1 MTLLRSSRTLEY
13 VNLALTEMR
22 RAKLRFGLLTAAVA
36 LLVFLIVFLSSL
48 SGALLRSFTG
58 AIESL
63 PADGLVYSETARA
76 NIQASRLEPAVTEQ
90 VAAVE
95 GVAAVG
101 PLAVLSAN
109 ATVAGKPD
117 ELQLIGVTPGSPS
130 QPEGLRQGR
139 FPQSPGEVAVDASTV
154 QVALGDTIR
163 VNGSETE
170 LVVTG
175 TLVGTQFGTDTAW
188 MTTAGYESLLT
199 ELNPGLPAVP
209 INAVVFTVDEGA
221 DPVAVAAQVQQAVEG
236 TQALDRSAAIAA
248 IPGVESVSQT
258 FGLLV
263 GITYVIGVV
272 VVGFFFLILT
282 VQKLRTFTLLRA
294 SGASTRSLA
303 GSVTGQITAVILIAS
318 AIAVVLAWGAL
329 QGLSTGLPVDIDP
342 MTTGGVVAAVLL
354 ASLGAG
360 LLSVRRIANI
370 DPATAAGAR

>member
-1 MTLLRSSRTLEY
+1 MGSRTLVD
-13 VNLALTEMR
+13 VNMALTEMK

-48 SGALLRSFTG
+48 SGALLRAFTG
-58 AIESL
+58 ALESL
-63 PADGLVYSETARA
+63 PADGLVYSEASRA
-76 NIQASRLEPAVTEQ
+76 NVQASRLEPGVTQQ

-95 GVAAVG
+95 GVSAVG

-109 ATVAGKPD
+109 AVVAGEPD

-130 QPEGLRQGR
+130 QPGGLRAGE
-139 FPQSPGEVAVDASTV
+139 FPQSPTEVAVDASQAEV
-154 QVALGDTIR
+154 GLGDTIR
-163 VNGSETE
+163 VNGSQTD

-188 MTTAGYESLLT
+188 ITTEGYEALLT
-199 ELNPGLPAVP
+199 ELNPGLAAVP
-209 INAVVFTVDEGA
+209 INAVVFTVDDGA
-221 DPVAVAAQVQQAVEG
+221 DAAAVAVQVQQAVDG
-236 TQALDRSAAIAA
+236 TQVLERDEALAS

-263 GITYVIGVV
+263 GITFVIGVV

-294 SGASTRSLA
+294 TGASTRSLA
-303 GSVTGQITAVILIAS
+303 GTVTGQIAVVILLAS
-318 AIAVVLAWGAL
+318 AVAVVLAWGAL
-329 QGLSTGLPVDIDP
+329 QGLSTGLPVSIEP
-342 MTTGGVVAAVLL
+342 FTIGGVVLAVLV

-360 LLSVRRIANI
+360 LLSVRRIAKL

>member
-1 MTLLRSSRTLEY
+1 M
-13 VNLALTEMR
+13 NLALTEMK

-48 SGALLRSFTG
+48 SGALLRAFTG

-63 PADGLVYSETARA
+63 PADGLVYSEAARA
-76 NIQASRLEPAVTEQ
+76 NVQASRLDPAVAAE
-90 VAAVE
+90 VAGVE
-95 GVAAVG
+95 GVSAVG

-109 ATVAGKPD
+109 ATVAGEPD

-130 QPEGLRQGR
+130 QPEGLRQGS
-139 FPQSPGEVAVDASTV
+139 FPQAPNEVAVDASQAEV
-154 QVALGDTIR
+154 GIGDTIR
-163 VNGSETE
+163 VNGSQVD

-188 MTTAGYESLLT
+188 MTTEGYAALLT
-199 ELNPGLPAVP
+199 ELNPGLAVVP
-209 INAVVFTVDEGA
+209 INAVAFTVTDGA
-221 DPVAVAAQVQQAVEG
+221 DPLAVAVQVQQTVDG
-236 TQALDRSAAIAA
+236 TQALDRDAAIAA
-248 IPGVESVSQT
+248 IPGVESVGQT

-263 GITYVIGVV
+263 GITFVIGVV

-303 GSVTGQITAVILIAS
+303 GSVTGQIAAVILLAS
-318 AIAVVLAWGAL
+318 AVAVVLAWGAL
-329 QGLSTGLPVDIDP
+329 QGLSTGLPVEIDP
-342 MTTGGVVAAVLL
+342 VGTAGVVGAVLL
-354 ASLGAG
+354 ASLAAG
-360 LLSVRRIANI
+360 LLSVRRIAAL

>member
-1 MTLLRSSRTLEY
+1 M
-13 VNLALTEMR
+13 ALTEMK

-48 SGALLRSFTG
+48 SGALLRAFTG
-58 AIESL
+58 ALESL
-63 PADGLVYSETARA
+63 PADGLVYSEASRA
-76 NIQASRLEPAVTEQ
+76 NVQASRLEPGVTQQ

-95 GVAAVG
+95 GVSAVG

-109 ATVAGKPD
+109 AVVAGEPD

-130 QPEGLRQGR
+130 QPGGLRAGE
-139 FPQSPGEVAVDASTV
+139 FPLSPTEVAVDASQAEV
-154 QVALGDTIR
+154 GIGDIIR
-163 VNGSETE
+163 VNGSQTD

-188 MTTAGYESLLT
+188 ITTEGYEALLT
-199 ELNPGLPAVP
+199 ELNPGLAAVP
-209 INAVVFTVDEGA
+209 INAVAFTVDDGA
-221 DPVAVAAQVQQAVEG
+221 DAAAVAVQVQQAVDG
-236 TQALDRSAAIAA
+236 TQVLERDEALAS

-263 GITYVIGVV
+263 GITFVIGVV

-294 SGASTRSLA
+294 TGASTRSLA
-303 GSVTGQITAVILIAS
+303 GTVTGQIAVVILLAS
-318 AIAVVLAWGAL
+318 AVAVVLAWGAL
-329 QGLSTGLPVDIDP
+329 QGLSTGLPVSIEP
-342 MTTGGVVAAVLL
+342 FTIGGVVLAVLV

-360 LLSVRRIANI
+360 LLSVRRIANL

>member
-1 MTLLRSSRTLEY
+1 VD
-13 VNLALTEMR
+13 VNLALTEMK

-58 AIESL
+58 ALESL
-63 PADGLVYSETARA
+63 PADGLVYSEAARA
-76 NIQASRLEPAVTEQ
+76 NVQASRLDPSVSAQ
-90 VAAVE
+90 VADVE
-95 GVAAVG
+95 GVSAVG

-109 ATVAGKPD
+109 ATVNGQPD
-117 ELQLIGVTPGSPS
+117 ELQLIGVTPDSPS
-130 QPEGLRQGR
+130 QPGGLRQGR
-139 FPQSPGEVAVDASTV
+139 FPQSPTEVAVDASTA
-154 QVALGDTIR
+154 QVAVGDIIR
-163 VNGSETE
+163 VNGSVTD

-188 MTTAGYESLLT
+188 MTTEGYQALLT
-199 ELNPGLPAVP
+199 ELNPGLTAVP
-209 INAVVFTVDEGA
+209 INVVAFTVEDGA
-221 DPVAVAAQVQQAVEG
+221 DAVAVAAQVQQAVEG
-236 TQALDRSAAIAA
+236 TQALDSAAAIDA

-263 GITYVIGVV
+263 GITFVIGVV

-303 GSVTGQITAVILIAS
+303 GSVTGQIAAVILIAS

-342 MTTGGVVAAVLL
+342 LTTGGVVAAVLL

-360 LLSVRRIANI
+360 LLSVRRIARI

>member
-1 MTLLRSSRTLEY
+1 LTGGGSPRTLEH
-13 VNLALTEMR
+13 VNLALTEMK

-48 SGALLRSFTG
+48 SGALLRAFTG
-58 AIESL
+58 ALESL

-76 NIQASRLEPAVTEQ
+76 NVQASRLDPEVVEQ

-109 ATVAGKPD
+109 ATVNGAPD

-130 QPEGLRQGR
+130 QPEGLREGR
-139 FPQSPGEVAVDASTV
+139 FPQSPTEVAVDASEAE
-154 QVALGDTIR
+154 VAIGDLIR
-163 VNGSETE
+163 VNGSQTD

-188 MTTAGYESLLT
+188 MTTAGYAALLT
-199 ELNPGLPAVP
+199 ELNPGLQAVP
-209 INAVVFTVDEGA
+209 INAVAFTVDDGTDA
-221 DPVAVAAQVQQAVEG
+221 VAVAAQVQQAVDG
-236 TQALDRSAAIAA
+236 TQALDRSTAIAS

-263 GITYVIGVV
+263 GITFVIGVV

-282 VQKLRTFTLLRA
+282 VQKLKTFTLLRA

-303 GSVTGQITAVILIAS
+303 GSVTGQIATVILFAS

-329 QGLSTGLPVDIDP
+329 QGLSTGLPVSIDP
-342 MTTGGVVAAVLL
+342 MTTAGVVAAVLF

-360 LLSVRRIANI
+360 LLSVRRIATL

>member
-1 MTLLRSSRTLEY
+1 M
-13 VNLALTEMR
+13 AITEMK

-48 SGALLRSFTG
+48 SGALLRAFTG
-58 AIESL
+58 ALESL
-63 PADGLVYSETARA
+63 PADGLVYSEAARA
-76 NIQASRLEPAVTEQ
+76 NVQASRLNPAVTQQ
-90 VAAVE
+90 VAAVD

-109 ATVAGKPD
+109 ATVAGEPA

-130 QPEGLRQGR
+130 QPGGLRSGE
-139 FPQSPGEVAVDASTV
+139 FPASPTEVAVDISQAE
-154 QVALGDTIR
+154 AGIGDTIR
-163 VNGSETE
+163 VNGSQTD

-175 TLVGTQFGTDTAW
+175 TMVGTQFGTDTAW
-188 MTTAGYESLLT
+188 ITTEGYEALLA
-199 ELNPGLPAVP
+199 ELNPGLAAVP
-209 INAVVFTVDEGA
+209 INAVAYTVDAGA
-221 DPVAVAAQVQQAVEG
+221 DAAAVAAQIQQAVDG
-236 TQALDRSAAIAA
+236 TQALERGEALAA

-263 GITYVIGVV
+263 GITFVIGVV

-294 SGASTRSLA
+294 TGASTRSLA
-303 GSVTGQITAVILIAS
+303 RTVTGQIAVVILMAS

-329 QGLSTGLPVDIDP
+329 QGLSTGLPVSIEP
-342 MTTGGVVAAVLL
+342 VTIGGVVLAVLV

-360 LLSVRRIANI
+360 LLSVRRISQL

>member
-1 MTLLRSSRTLEY
+1 M
-13 VNLALTEMR
+13 ALTEMK

-48 SGALLRSFTG
+48 SGALLRAFTG
-58 AIESL
+58 ALESL
-63 PADGLVYSETARA
+63 PADGLVYSEASRA
-76 NIQASRLEPAVTEQ
+76 NVQASRLEPGVTQQ

-109 ATVAGKPD
+109 AVVAGEPD

-130 QPEGLRQGR
+130 QPGGLRAGE
-139 FPQSPGEVAVDASTV
+139 FPLSPTEVAVDASQAEV
-154 QVALGDTIR
+154 GIGDIIR
-163 VNGSETE
+163 VNGSQTD

-188 MTTAGYESLLT
+188 ITTEGYEALLT
-199 ELNPGLPAVP
+199 ELNPGLAAVP
-209 INAVVFTVDEGA
+209 INAVAFTVDDGA
-221 DPVAVAAQVQQAVEG
+221 DAAAVAVQVQQAVDG
-236 TQALDRSAAIAA
+236 TQVLERDEALAS

-263 GITYVIGVV
+263 GITFVIGVV

-294 SGASTRSLA
+294 TGASTRSLA
-303 GSVTGQITAVILIAS
+303 GTVTGQIAVVILLAS
-318 AIAVVLAWGAL
+318 AVAVVLAWGAL
-329 QGLSTGLPVDIDP
+329 QGLSTGLPVSIEP
-342 MTTGGVVAAVLL
+342 FTIGGVVLAVLV

-360 LLSVRRIANI
+360 LLSVRRIANL

>member
-1 MTLLRSSRTLEY
+1 M
-13 VNLALTEMR
+13 NLALTEMR

-48 SGALLRSFTG
+48 SGALLRAFTG

-63 PADGLVYSETARA
+63 PADGLVYSESARA
-76 NIQASRLEPAVTEQ
+76 NIQASRLEPSVSSQ

-95 GVAAVG
+95 GVSAVG

-109 ATVAGKPD
+109 ATVAGEPD

-130 QPEGLRQGR
+130 EPEGLRSGR
-139 FPQSPGEVAVDASTV
+139 FPQSATEVALDAS
-154 QVALGDTIR
+154 QAEVALGDTIR
-163 VNGSETE
+163 VNGSQTE
-170 LVVTG
+170 LMVTG

-188 MTTAGYESLLT
+188 MTTDGYEALLS
-199 ELNPGLPAVP
+199 ELNPGLAAVP
-209 INAVVFTVDEGA
+209 INAVAFTVDDGA
-221 DPVAVAAQVQQAVEG
+221 DAVAVAAQVQQAVEG
-236 TQALDRSAAIAA
+236 SQALDRDAAIAA

-263 GITYVIGVV
+263 GITFVIGVV

-294 SGASTRSLA
+294 SGASTRLLA
-303 GSVTGQITAVILIAS
+303 GSVTGQIMAVILMAS
-318 AIAVVLAWGAL
+318 AVAVVLAWGAL
-329 QGLSTGLPVDIDP
+329 QGLSTGLPVAIDP
-342 MTTGGVVAAVLL
+342 VSTGGVVAAVLL

-360 LLSVRRIANI
+360 LLSVRRIATL

>member
-1 MTLLRSSRTLEY
+1 MD
-13 VNLALTEMR
+13 VNLALTEMK

-48 SGALLRSFTG
+48 SGALLRAFTG
-58 AIESL
+58 ALESL
-63 PADGLVYSETARA
+63 PADGLVYSESARA
-76 NIQASRLEPAVTEQ
+76 NVQASRLDPAVADQ

-109 ATVAGKPD
+109 ATVNGEPD

-130 QPEGLRQGR
+130 EPEGIRDGR
-139 FPQSPGEVAVDASTV
+139 FPQSPTEVAVDASEAD
-154 QVALGDTIR
+154 VAIGDVIR
-163 VNGSETE
+163 VNGSQAD

-188 MTTAGYESLLT
+188 MTSEGYAALLT

-209 INAVVFTVDEGA
+209 INAVAFTVDEGA
-221 DPVAVAAQVQQAVEG
+221 DAVAVAAQVQQAVDG

-263 GITYVIGVV
+263 GITFVIGVV

-303 GSVTGQITAVILIAS
+303 GTVTGQIAAVILIAS

-329 QGLSTGLPVDIDP
+329 QGLSTGLPVSIDP
-342 MTTGGVVAAVLL
+342 MTIGGVVAAVLL

-360 LLSVRRIANI
+360 LLSVRRIATL

>member
-1 MTLLRSSRTLEY
+1 M
-13 VNLALTEMR
+13 NLALTEMK

-48 SGALLRSFTG
+48 SGALLRAFTG

-63 PADGLVYSETARA
+63 PADGLVYSEASRA
-76 NIQASRLEPAVTEQ
+76 NVQASRLDPGVTGQ
-90 VAAVE
+90 VAAVA
-95 GVAAVG
+95 GVDAAG

-109 ATVAGKPD
+109 ATVAGEPD

-130 QPEGLRQGR
+130 QPDGLRSGT
-139 FPQSPGEVAVDASTV
+139 FPASPTEVAVDASQAEV
-154 QVALGDTIR
+154 GIGDTIR
-163 VNGSETE
+163 VNGSERDY
-170 LVVTG
+170 VVTG

-188 MTTAGYESLLT
+188 MTTEGYEALLT
-199 ELNPGLPAVP
+199 ELNPGLAAVP
-209 INAVVFTVDEGA
+209 INTVAFTVVAGA

-236 TQALDRSAAIAA
+236 TQVLDSAAAIAA

-263 GITYVIGVV
+263 GITFVIGVV

-294 SGASTRSLA
+294 TGASTRSLA
-303 GSVTGQITAVILIAS
+303 GSVTAQIAAVILLAS
-318 AIAVVLAWGAL
+318 TLAVALAWGAL
-329 QGLSTGLPVDIDP
+329 QGLSTGLPVSIDP
-342 MTTGGVVAAVLL
+342 LTIAGIVAAVMA

-360 LLSVRRIANI
+360 LLSVRRIAQL
-370 DPATAAGAR
+370 DPAGAAGAR

>member
-1 MTLLRSSRTLEY
+1 VD
-13 VNLALTEMR
+13 VNLALTEMK

-48 SGALLRSFTG
+48 SGALLRAFTG
-58 AIESL
+58 ALESL
-63 PADGLVYSETARA
+63 PADGLVYSESARA
-76 NIQASRLEPAVTEQ
+76 NVQASRLDPAVVEQ

-109 ATVAGKPD
+109 ATVNGEPD

-130 QPEGLRQGR
+130 EPEGIRDGR
-139 FPQSPGEVAVDASTV
+139 FPQSPTEVAVDASEAD
-154 QVALGDTIR
+154 VAIGDVIR
-163 VNGSETE
+163 VNGSQTD

-188 MTTAGYESLLT
+188 MTSEGYAALLT

-209 INAVVFTVDEGA
+209 INAVAFTVDEGA
-221 DPVAVAAQVQQAVEG
+221 DPVAVAAQVQQAVDG

-263 GITYVIGVV
+263 GITFVIGVV

-303 GSVTGQITAVILIAS
+303 GTVTGQIAAVILIAS

-329 QGLSTGLPVDIDP
+329 QGLSTGLPVSIDP
-342 MTTGGVVAAVLL
+342 MTIGGIVAAVLL

-360 LLSVRRIANI
+360 LLSVRRIATL